1 MQNFFLFARFKGDV
15 FLDVESG
22 FGVDTGSSRFGMA
35 QGGGEALFIKT
46 HSDPDMMRHVMETV
60 GAALYERLKGE

>member
-35 QGGGEALFIKT
+35 QGGRGVIYKNAFRSGHDASCHGDGRGGVI
-46 HSDPDMMRHVMETV
+46 
-60 GAALYERLKGE
+60 